1 MTSSGTSAS
10 SLADVAAAAAAAAM
24 GRHELM
30 AEQARS
36 SELWQFC
43 SCERTHGA
51 AVGTLTRS
59 VAAIRLHRK
68 AKSAETTRLP
78 RTLQIPPQ
86 MCGRGARVDIV
97 EVHCERRGRRV
108 GGSGR
113 RVEREWRAAPTH
125 SSIACSCRGAS
136 ARHRSRS
143 SRRMLVYS
151 ASTSAASRRGAS
163 SSTAAEKS
171 GPPLPLLLLVTEMT
185 RSSPRDDISSYGS
198 PCFSHGIALQTRA
211 STTAIAR
218 RAVVRWKR
226 PCPCA
231 RG

>member
-10 SLADVAAAAAAAAM
+10 SLADVAAAAAAAAAAM

-78 RTLQIPPQ
+78 RTLQITPTDVWSR
-86 MCGRGARVDIV
+86 CAR
-97 EVHCERRGRRV
+97 
-108 GGSGR
+108 
-113 RVEREWRAAPTH
+113 
-125 SSIACSCRGAS
+125 
-136 ARHRSRS
+136 RHR
-143 SRRMLVYS
+143 
-151 ASTSAASRRGAS
+151 
-163 SSTAAEKS
+163 
-171 GPPLPLLLLVTEMT
+171 
-185 RSSPRDDISSYGS
+185 
-198 PCFSHGIALQTRA
+198 
-211 STTAIAR
+211 
-218 RAVVRWKR
+218 
-226 PCPCA
+226 
-231 RG
+231 